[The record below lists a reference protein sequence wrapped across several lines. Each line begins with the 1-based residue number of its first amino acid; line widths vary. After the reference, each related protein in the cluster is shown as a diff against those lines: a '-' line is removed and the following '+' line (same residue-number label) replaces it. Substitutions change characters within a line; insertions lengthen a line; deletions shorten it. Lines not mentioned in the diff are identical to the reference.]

1 MGDVDRGFTLV
12 QILIVVLIICILAM
26 IVVPQMTDASDE
38 ARESALKTDL
48 RAIRTQIELYRTEHR
63 GTYPSMELFV
73 KQMTSKTHED
83 GTFGGV
89 LGPYLP
95 EIPPNPYNGDT
106 TVKCGL
112 EDDASELGDGVTGWH
127 YNAATGRFRANDTPE
142 HAGW

>member
-1 MGDVDRGFTLV
+1 MGDVDRGYTLV
-12 QILIVVLIICILAM
+12 QILIVILIICILAM

-63 GTYPSMELFV
+63 GTYPSKELFV
-73 KQMTSKTHED
+73 EQMTSKTHPD

-95 EIPPNPYNGDT
+95 EIPPNPYNNDS
-106 TVKCGL
+106 TVKCG
-112 EDDASELGDGVTGWH
+112 EGDDSSENGDSSSGWH
-127 YNAATGRFRANDTPE
+127 YNASTGRFRANDNPE